1 MGRVCVQAGRRQ
13 RGQPVPCPMLSFIQE
28 CAVWTPRQAKR
39 LATTWS
45 RSSTLL
51 CSQACKG
58 DLTTTPLLVTHPT
71 PWLPCCYPPQPDP
84 HLAHDPTQPQAR
96 SSSLVVHKP

>member
-1 MGRVCVQAGRRQ
+1 MGRSVSRQ
-13 RGQPVPCPMLSFIQE
+13 GEDRGPACPMSMLSFIQE

-58 DLTTTPLLVTHPT
+58 RPHNHAIAGNAPT
-71 PWLPCCYPPQPDP
+71 PWLPCCYPRS
-84 HLAHDPTQPQAR
+84 LIPT
-96 SSSLVVHKP
+96 LL